1 MCCIIYISDI
11 SIYLCTRIYIYLQRI
26 NYSPQSM
33 MIRSITKRA
42 FSSSRSS
49 TIGLVGVG
57 KMGTEMSKNLVSAG
71 RKVIAFDVTEVGR
84 NAAESA
90 GATVVTSVR
99 EIGEQSDI
107 VLTMLPNDKVLRD
120 VTSELLSSMRPGT
133 THSSCSTVSPHTS
146 RELAESHLEK
156 GVNFV
161 ASPIFARPDGVAA
174 KQGVWMVSGDRDGVK
189 NVEPVL
195 REIVGTFQEFGSDH
209 GAANIVKLCGNFLI
223 ASAIEANSE
232 MCAFAESNGV
242 NREEV
247 MSLLNSTIFDCL
259 IYRGYGNRI
268 AGRKHLQDHD
278 HPGFALELGLKDVSL
293 VLDTAQKSGTPMPL
307 GSLLRDR
314 YLSSFNKGRGHLDW
328 SSIGLAASEDSGVDV
343 SDYVKN
349 PRPE

>member
-1 MCCIIYISDI
+1 M
-11 SIYLCTRIYIYLQRI
+11 LGKMLMR
-26 NYSPQSM
+26 
-33 MIRSITKRA
+33 RS
-42 FSSSRSS
+42 FSTSSRN
-49 TIGLVGVG
+49 TVGIVGIG

-71 RKVIAFDVTEVGR
+71 RNVIAYDVTDVGR
-84 NAAESA
+84 DAARSA
-90 GATVVTSVR
+90 GASVATSVA
-99 EIGEQSDI
+99 ELGKDSDI

-120 VTSELLSSMRPGT
+120 VTSELLSSMREGS

-146 RELAESHLEK
+146 RELAEIHKEK

-174 KQGVWMVSGDRDGVK
+174 KQGGWMVSGDDDGVK
-189 NVEPVL
+189 DVEPVL
-195 REIVGTFQEFGSDH
+195 KEIVGTFKEFGSDH

-242 NREEV
+242 DREEV

-259 IYRGYGNRI
+259 IYRGYGNRV

-293 VLDTAQKSGTPMPL
+293 VLDTAHKSGTPMPL

-314 YLSSFNKGRGHLDW
+314 YLSSFNKGRGDLDW

-343 SDYVKN
+343 SDYVEN